1 MRLRLCAGALSMLL
15 LAPLPSAASNF
26 VVTPTEI
33 DLSTSATSALLTL
46 RNVSKAPLRFEV
58 TLFTWSEDE
67 HGVMTLEPSTDVTF
81 FPKLIELG
89 AGTSRN
95 IRLGI
100 NAGAS
105 RDVERSFRIF
115 VEELPDQSAPK
126 TNGVAIR
133 TKVGVPVFVRPAK
146 PTRSAVIDGVSV
158 AGGKVLTRVHNTGNL
173 HLNVDTVAVKGI
185 GRVDRG
191 HVHQGRR
198 RLVRASR
205 RDASLRG
212 ADVRRG
218 MPVDHDRRRGSVRA
232 RPVPQGR
239 ESGVAGCVRCALGTI
254 VGRGAA
260 RSPRRLSRRSAR
272 SGRS

>member
-67 HGVMTLEPSTDVTF
+67 HGVMKLEPSTDVTF

-100 NAGAS
+100 NKGAS

-115 VEELPDQSAPK
+115 VEELPDESAPK

-133 TKVGVPVFVRPAK
+133 TKVGVPVFVRPVK

-185 GRVDRG
+185 GPST
-191 HVHQGRR
+191 
-198 RLVRASR
+198 AATFT
-205 RDASLRG
+205 RDAAGWYVLPG
-212 ADVRRG
+212 ATRVFEVPISAAECRSTTTVAVEVFG
-218 MPVDHDRRRGSVRA
+218 HDRSLKAASQVSPA
-232 RPVPQGR
+232 V
-239 ESGVAGCVRCALGTI
+239 CA
-254 VGRGAA
+254 A
-260 RSPRRLSRRSAR
+260 P
-272 SGRS
+272 